1 MPEEE
6 KEENRSERIIVND
19 RRLLTDDERQGV
31 VTDTADSGVRGEAE
45 AEEPTASPQA
55 DTEESELFEEMEG
68 EEGPGQDVDVPT
80 LVQVFIAE
88 LSARSWIH
96 LGLLQN
102 PITKLVVK
110 DLPQARL
117 AIDCVAALIE
127 NLDPSLEPR
136 ERQEYQTLLRD
147 LRMNFV
153 QHSGS

>member
-19 RRLLTDDERQGV
+19 RRLLTDDERQGIA
-31 VTDTADSGVRGEAE
+31 TDTGESE
-45 AEEPTASPQA
+45 PEGPTASPHP
-55 DTEESELFEEMEG
+55 DTEESELFEKMEG
-68 EEGPGQDVDVPT
+68 EEGPAQDVDVPT

-88 LSARSWIH
+88 LGARSWMH